1 MDETDNVE
9 HMLTTTDNPFNPF
22 TQFDEWNTYDTKEG
36 WHTLSYL
43 GRVVK
48 SSHELSESDQHNAFE
63 QGIQEILDNDVFGV
77 YVRVTADSADAQ
89 AARAV
94 YL

>member
-1 MDETDNVE
+1 MDETDVV

-22 TQFDEWNTYDTKEG
+22 TQFDEWNAYDTKEG

-48 SSHELSESDQHNAFE
+48 SSHELSESDQHKAFE
-63 QGIQEILDNDVFGV
+63 QGIQEILNEDVFGV
-77 YVRVTADSADAQ
+77 YVRVTADTADAQ
-89 AARAV
+89 AARSNIA
-94 YL
+94 